1 MSIVDG
7 LTLGI
12 GIAGGS
18 VILYGVSVA
27 LFELARNEIARLRG
41 VNICKRREHIR
52 HHLGSYLLLGLEFLI
67 AADVIH
73 TIVDPDVE
81 SLIVLGATVAIRTV
95 ISYFLNRE
103 LAGAHDCDEEQPEP
117 AERASA

>member
-67 AADVIH
+67 
-73 TIVDPDVE
+73 
-81 SLIVLGATVAIRTV
+81 VLGATVAIRTV

-103 LAGAHDCDEEQPEP
+103 LAGAHDCGEEQPEP
-117 AERASA
+117 AGSASA